1 MLLGLKEGL
10 QENMYIAQA
19 GKAARRPRIS
29 QSVSLVF
36 LLVLFSALTAGCG
49 GGAGDVS
56 TSTGAASSVTPT
68 PTPAPTPGAPTVS
81 LSASPSTVTTNGTST
96 LNWSSTNATS
106 CSASGGW
113 SGTKSISGSQG
124 VGPLTANTTY
134 TLACTGAGGS
144 NSSSVTIS
152 VSSVKV
158 YTMEIAWAPNSDNPD
173 GYSVYLGTTTT
184 NVTNLVKSLV
194 KGATDWDPLAP
205 VAQIPST
212 TVQSIVGSG
221 SQACVQ
227 IKAYNSGG
235 LSAPSQATC
244 VTLP

>member
-1 MLLGLKEGL
+1 
-10 QENMYIAQA
+10 
-19 GKAARRPRIS
+19 
-29 QSVSLVF
+29 
-36 LLVLFSALTAGCG
+36 
-49 GGAGDVS
+49 
-56 TSTGAASSVTPT
+56 
-68 PTPAPTPGAPTVS
+68 
-81 LSASPSTVTTNGTST
+81 
-96 LNWSSTNATS
+96 
-106 CSASGGW
+106 
-113 SGTKSISGSQG
+113 
-124 VGPLTANTTY
+124 
-134 TLACTGAGGS
+134 
-144 NSSSVTIS
+144 
-152 VSSVKV
+152 
-158 YTMEIAWAPNSDNPD
+158 MEIAWAPNSDNPD